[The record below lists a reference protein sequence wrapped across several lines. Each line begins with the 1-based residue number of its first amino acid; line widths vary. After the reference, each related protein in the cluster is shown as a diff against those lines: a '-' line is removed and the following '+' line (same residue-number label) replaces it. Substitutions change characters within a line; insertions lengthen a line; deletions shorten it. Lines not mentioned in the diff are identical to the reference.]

1 MSFRSETKF
10 RLSFGDSYL
19 LKSNLLSLGMRHLY
33 PNRFINSQYFDTE
46 KLQMF
51 FDSERGLYL
60 EKKFVLDGIM
70 KNKKKI

>member
-51 FDSERGLYL
+51 FDSEEGIVPR
-60 EKKFVLDGIM
+60 KKMIELRE
-70 KNKKKI
+70 